1 MGRCRRLDLPLHRMD
16 GSAHEMRL
24 MTCGRQ
30 PSSGFRFEVERAG
43 AGPGAAALLAIS
55 LVASGCSDRKGASD
69 ANFRAVLE
77 PVVRDA
83 FCQTIDLP
91 IMVADGRT
99 DAAAVFPLTVPAKP
113 PMFGPAT
120 YASMV
125 AMLDD
130 ASRAGLLTRTAAEMP
145 VKERG
150 VSLPASRQAVVKY
163 VPTEKAAPY
172 FRSVDRKTGAG
183 MLPFPAVC
191 AAKGELVDVVRWT
204 EPADFGG
211 RRALQ
216 VTYRFKGVEPLSIVP
231 VKDKARMAQP
241 REATL
246 PLVLESDGWRV
257 MPR

>member
-1 MGRCRRLDLPLHRMD
+1 
-16 GSAHEMRL
+16 MRV
-24 MTCGRQ
+24 MPPT
-30 PSSGFRFEVERAG
+30 
-43 AGPGAAALLAIS
+43 LLAIS
-55 LVASGCSDRKGASD
+55 LVMSGCSDSKGASD
-69 ANFRAVLE
+69 ANFRTVLE

-99 DAAAVFPLTVPAKP
+99 DAVFPLTVPAKP
-113 PMFGPAT
+113 PMFGSAT

-125 AMLDD
+125 D
-130 ASRAGLLTRTAAEMP
+130 ASRAGLMKRTSAEML
-145 VKERG
+145 VRERG
-150 VSLPASRQAVVKY
+150 VSLPASRKAVVTY
-163 VPTEKAAPY
+163 APTGKAAPY
-172 FRSVDRKTGAG
+172 FRSVDRKTGVG

-191 AAKGELVDVVRWT
+191 AAKGELVDVVRWS

-211 RRALQ
+211 RRVSQ

-231 VKDKARMAQP
+231 DADRARMAQP

-246 PLVLESDGWRV
+246 PLVLESNGWRV

>member
-1 MGRCRRLDLPLHRMD
+1 
-16 GSAHEMRL
+16 MRW
-24 MTCGRQ
+24 MTCGGK
-30 PSSGFRFEVERAG
+30 PSDIFNAMEGDARTCVA
-43 AGPGAAALLAIS
+43 AAALMAIS
-55 LVASGCSDRKGASD
+55 LVVSGCSDRKGATD
-69 ANFRAVLE
+69 ANFRTALE

-99 DAAAVFPLTVPAKP
+99 DPADFPLTVPAKP
-113 PMFGPAT
+113 PMFGSAT

-130 ASRAGLLTRTAAEMP
+130 ASRAGLMKRTSAEML
-145 VKERG
+145 VRERG
-150 VSLPASRQAVVKY
+150 VLLPASRKAVVTY
-163 VPTEKAAPY
+163 TPTGKAAPY
-172 FRSVDRKTGAG
+172 FRSVDRKTGVG

-211 RRALQ
+211 RRVSQ

-231 VKDKARMAQP
+231 DKDKARMAQP
-241 REATL
+241 REMTL

-257 MPR
+257 LSR

>member
-1 MGRCRRLDLPLHRMD
+1 
-16 GSAHEMRL
+16 MRW
-24 MTCGRQ
+24 MTYGGE
-30 PSSGFRFEVERAG
+30 PFSVFEITAAG
-43 AGPGAAALLAIS
+43 ARKCAVAATLLAIS
-55 LVASGCSDRKGASD
+55 LVMSGCSDSKGASD
-69 ANFRAVLE
+69 ANFRSALE

-99 DAAAVFPLTVPAKP
+99 DAAAVFPLTVPTKP
-113 PMFGPAT
+113 PMFGSAT

-125 AMLDD
+125 SMLDD
-130 ASRAGLLTRTAAEMP
+130 ASRAGFLTRTVAEML

-150 VSLPASRQAVVKY
+150 VSLPPSRQAVVTYALTDKG
-163 VPTEKAAPY
+163 APY
-172 FRSVDRKTGAG
+172 FRSVDRKTGVG

-211 RRALQ
+211 RRVSQ

-231 VKDKARMAQP
+231 DGDKARMAQP

>member
-1 MGRCRRLDLPLHRMD
+1 
-16 GSAHEMRL
+16 MRW
-24 MTCGRQ
+24 MTCGGE
-30 PSSGFRFEVERAG
+30 PPFYANSKTISGRARAG
-43 AGPGAAALLAIS
+43 TLPTALLAIGA
-55 LVASGCSDRKGASD
+55 LASGCSDHKNASD
-69 ANFRAVLE
+69 ANFRSVLE

-91 IMVADGRT
+91 IMVANGHAD
-99 DAAAVFPLTVPAKP
+99 DAVFPLTVPAKP
-113 PMFGPAT
+113 PMFGSTT

-130 ASRAGLLTRTAAEMP
+130 ASRAGLLKRTAAEMP
-145 VKERG
+145 ARERG
-150 VSLPASRQAVVKY
+150 VSLPATRQSVVTY
-163 VPTEKAAPY
+163 APTEKAAPY
-172 FRSVDRKTGAG
+172 FRSVDRKTGVG

-191 AAKGELVDVVRWT
+191 AAKGELVDVTRWT

-211 RRALQ
+211 RRVSQ

-231 VKDKARMAQP
+231 DGDKARMAQP